1 MRRRSFASKGIF
13 AEGEPEGRSS
23 VRADVAGSIQPAGW
37 NRVGLLLKTV
47 KLYPKVNMKNQQS
60 NIVNI
65 DINVVKS
72 RMLQVRGQQVLL
84 DRDVAALYGVET
96 RIINQA
102 VKNNPGKFPEGYV
115 VALTQEEIKVLRSKI
130 LTLETNPGKGHHS
143 KHGYKVF
150 TEKGLYMLATILKG
164 EQAVRTTLSIIET
177 YAEVRAMK
185 RELLALH
192 AEPDA
197 QKRNSM
203 MRHFGEALTDIV
215 MPDLTT
221 AETESS
227 LEINFLIGKL
237 KHTVRRVKK
246 AGGDSLHEIR
256 NKRVRPFC
264 ICFTVYAWRN
274 VIGFRGSLRGS

>member
-1 MRRRSFASKGIF
+1 MN
-13 AEGEPEGRSS
+13 PLGR
-23 VRADVAGSIQPAGW
+23 RADVAGSIQPAGW

-115 VALTQEEIKVLRSKI
+115 VALTQDEVADLRSKF
-130 LTLETNPGKGHHS
+130 LTANMSS
-143 KHGYKVF
+143 KSRVLPKVF

-192 AEPDA
+192 AEPAA

-246 AGGDSLHEIR
+246 AGGDSLHEII
-256 NKRVRPFC
+256 KEVK
-264 ICFTVYAWRN
+264 
-274 VIGFRGSLRGS
+274 

>member
-102 VKNNPGKFPEGYV
+102 VKNNPGKFPAGYV
-115 VALTQEEIKVLRSKI
+115 VALTQDEVADLRSKF
-130 LTLETNPGKGHHS
+130 LTANVSS
-143 KHGYKVF
+143 KSRVPPKVF

-246 AGGDSLHEIR
+246 AGGDSLHEII
-256 NKRVRPFC
+256 KEVK
-264 ICFTVYAWRN
+264 
-274 VIGFRGSLRGS
+274 